1 MSPYKHHEPVDISE
15 MDRSRYQGHHSICQK
30 LRDIFHMT
38 ENEEIK
44 IELRICMSMA
54 KSMNSKLQDYKH
66 AEEDKTRR
74 EVQCQQNQSL

>member
-1 MSPYKHHEPVDISE
+1 MPYRHHDPVDISE
-15 MDRSRYQGHHSICQK
+15 MDRTRYDGHHSICQK

-44 IELRICMSMA
+44 LELRVCMSMA
-54 KSMNSKLQDYKH
+54 KSMNQKLQNYKH
-66 AEEDKTRR
+66 VEEEKTRR